1 MVSFFNGVI
10 SWLVVEPTH
19 LKNMLVKMGSSS
31 LNRGEN
37 KKYLSCHHLG
47 ILLLWRVIK
56 NLLVQ
61 QWISYGPSLPVKYVK
76 ALHRLNHTAN
86 HGNQDCRPYSEACP
100 QKNRPYIDFINQ
112 SKPWHQPVTQPKQA
126 TNHESIHPKPQ
137 QKKST
142 TWLLSHPDPSRHDLK
157 ISFFTQ
163 QPPLRHD
170 VQLLNYI
177 DGLASAWTSAVV
189 FQRVPAVYWDPQVG
203 SNSFQ
208 LEIDG
213 CPDCSVF
220 FSKTHI
226 GFCQAIQGTN

>member
-100 QKNRPYIDFINQ
+100 QKKTDPILTLSTRANPDINQ
-112 SKPWHQPVTQPKQA
+112 LRNRNKQQTMKVFIQNHNKKRVSHGFFLIQIHPVT
-126 TNHESIHPKPQ
+126 
-137 QKKST
+137 
-142 TWLLSHPDPSRHDLK
+142 TWRSASLPNNLRCDMTFNSWITLMVSLAPGPRQLFFKTSSSGLLGSPS
-157 ISFFTQ
+157 
-163 QPPLRHD
+163 
-170 VQLLNYI
+170 
-177 DGLASAWTSAVV
+177 W
-189 FQRVPAVYWDPQVG
+189 
-203 SNSFQ
+203 
-208 LEIDG
+208 
-213 CPDCSVF
+213 
-220 FSKTHI
+220 
-226 GFCQAIQGTN
+226 